1 MKKVLSLILALILC
15 LSLCAC
21 GDKTPQSIELTTE
34 NINQYITILAAYN
47 NYREEC
53 FYLTDIVRVY
63 HSYCDVDLQAYTVTP
78 GNFSN
83 VEITIQ
89 VYVPND
95 VGDPGEYPWCPLGG
109 EPYDPVQFTFRISS
123 AGTYSHSHAIEC
135 SGPSTDLRGNCNFT
149 IISVSGTFIPAT

>member
-1 MKKVLSLILALILC
+1 MRKALSLILALILC

-47 NYREEC
+47 NYRATHGWDMGYYHGNC
-53 FYLTDIVRVY
+53 DI
-63 HSYCDVDLQAYTVTP
+63 DLQAYTVAP
-78 GNFSN
+78 GDFSN

-95 VGDPGEYPWCPLGG
+95 AGDPGEYPWCPLGG

-135 SGPSTDLRGNCNFT
+135 YGPSSDLRGNCNFT